1 MRNIKTAIAVVIS
14 LYLSDLFNLGNPLFV
29 IIGAIVSMQVSLN
42 ETYVSGIN
50 RILGTILGALLGIVF
65 YLLAPGNIFLIGI
78 GIVLLISL
86 NNHLNWNKSLVISL
100 IVFCSLMINYNNE
113 NIFSSSLKRVSDTT
127 LGIIVAFIVNTLIA
141 PPKHDEMIFILIQD
155 IQDKLYQEFY
165 KYLMYDS
172 EFIIKDIQEDIVKLN
187 QTYDLYKKEFL
198 INEKKDIQEDEIIR
212 SIMLIEE
219 IYNSVSVINSLDKQI
234 SRTNSKFIK
243 RYLNIDVDF
252 SDESESDEYRA
263 YNFHIKII
271 VNDMLKLKKIKAY
284 NL

>member
-50 RILGTILGALLGIVF
+50 RILGTVLGALLGMGF
-65 YLLAPGNIFLIGI
+65 YVLAPGNIILIGI
-78 GIVLLISL
+78 GIVILISL

-100 IVFCSLMINYNNE
+100 IVFCSIMINFNNE
-113 NIFSSSLKRVSDTT
+113 NILASSLKRVFDTT
-127 LGIIVAFIVNTLIA
+127 LGIVVAFIVNTLIA
-141 PPKHDEMIFILIQD
+141 PPKHDEMIFSLIQD

-165 KYLMYDS
+165 KYLVYDS
-172 EFIIKDIQEDIVKLN
+172 EFLVKDIQEDILKLN
-187 QTYDLYKKEFL
+187 QIYDLYKKEFL
-198 INEKKDIQEDEIIR
+198 INEKKNIQEDEIIR

-219 IYNSVSVINSLDKQI
+219 IYNSVNIINMLDKQI
-234 SRTNSKFIK
+234 SKTNSKFIK
-243 RYLNIDVDF
+243 RYLNIDIDY
-252 SDESESDEYRA
+252 SEESESDEYRA
-263 YNFHIKII
+263 YNFHIKTI